1 MQIFIS
7 IIINVIIL
15 AVTLP
20 LFYIYIVS
28 KARERLEKETVSK
41 AREEIEALVKEFNN
55 IALSR
60 ISILEDAITRANKLA
75 KDLNVQD
82 TVAINNNIKKD
93 TEEVKESK
101 KEEIK
106 KEEVII
112 ENKAE
117 IPQPTEQTIEQNEN
131 VVIDANNIQKKKLD
145 IRVDDE
151 NIKTTVKPASA
162 EKKESKTD
170 NASASNKE
178 TANTS
183 EVKKDEKKVTKKNNI
198 DTAIKAIDDKAKQEA
213 LERLRS
219 KLDKTIK
226 TKMSIYD
233 KDEKKSSKTI
243 DDSDTDSDKNAN
255 IIKLYK
261 EGLTKEEIAK
271 KLKCSITEIDIVI
284 DLEIE

>member
-117 IPQPTEQTIEQNEN
+117 TPQPTEQTIEQNEN

-178 TANTS
+178 TVNTS

>member
-93 TEEVKESK
+93 IEEVKEVK

-112 ENKAE
+112 ENKTE
-117 IPQPTEQTIEQNEN
+117 TPQPTEQTIEQNEN

-151 NIKTTVKPASA
+151 NVKTTVKPASA

-178 TANTS
+178 TTNTA

-243 DDSDTDSDKNAN
+243 DDRDTDSDKNAN

-284 DLEIE
+284 DLEL

>member
-93 TEEVKESK
+93 TEEVKEVK

-117 IPQPTEQTIEQNEN
+117 TPQPTEQPIEQNEN

-151 NIKTTVKPASA
+151 NVKTTVKPASA

>member
-93 TEEVKESK
+93 SEEVKESK

-117 IPQPTEQTIEQNEN
+117 TPQPTEQTIEQNEN

>member
-117 IPQPTEQTIEQNEN
+117 IPQPTEQPIEQNEN

-151 NIKTTVKPASA
+151 NVKTTVKPASA

-178 TANTS
+178 TTNTA

>member
-93 TEEVKESK
+93 SEEVKESK

-117 IPQPTEQTIEQNEN
+117 TPQPTEQPIEQNEN

-151 NIKTTVKPASA
+151 NVKTTVKPASA

-178 TANTS
+178 TTNTA

>member
-93 TEEVKESK
+93 SEEVKESK

-117 IPQPTEQTIEQNEN
+117 TPQPTEQTIEQNEN

-178 TANTS
+178 TTNTA

>member
-82 TVAINNNIKKD
+82 TVAINNYIKKD
-93 TEEVKESK
+93 SEEV

-117 IPQPTEQTIEQNEN
+117 TPQPTEQPIEQNEN

-151 NIKTTVKPASA
+151 NVKTTVKPASA

-178 TANTS
+178 TTNTA

>member
-82 TVAINNNIKKD
+82 TVAINNYIKKD
-93 TEEVKESK
+93 SEEVKEVK

-117 IPQPTEQTIEQNEN
+117 TPQPTEQPIEQNEN

-151 NIKTTVKPASA
+151 NVKTTVKPASA

-178 TANTS
+178 TVNTA

>member
-82 TVAINNNIKKD
+82 TVAINNYIKKD
-93 TEEVKESK
+93 SEEVKEVK

-117 IPQPTEQTIEQNEN
+117 TPQPTEQTIEQNEN

-151 NIKTTVKPASA
+151 NVKTTVKPASA

-178 TANTS
+178 TTNTA

>member
-82 TVAINNNIKKD
+82 TVAINNYIKKD
-93 TEEVKESK
+93 SEEVKEVK

-117 IPQPTEQTIEQNEN
+117 TPQPTEQPIEQNEN

-151 NIKTTVKPASA
+151 NVKTTVKPASA

-178 TANTS
+178 TTNTA

>member
-93 TEEVKESK
+93 SEEVKESK

-117 IPQPTEQTIEQNEN
+117 TPQPTEQTIEQNEN

-170 NASASNKE
+170 NAFASNKE
-178 TANTS
+178 TVNTS

>member
-93 TEEVKESK
+93 SEEVKESK

-117 IPQPTEQTIEQNEN
+117 TPQPTEQPIEQNEN
-131 VVIDANNIQKKKLD
+131 IVIDANNIQKKKLD

-151 NIKTTVKPASA
+151 NVKTTVKPASA

-178 TANTS
+178 TTNTA

>member
-93 TEEVKESK
+93 SEEVKEVK

-117 IPQPTEQTIEQNEN
+117 TPQPTEQPIEQNEN

-151 NIKTTVKPASA
+151 NVKTTVKPASA

-178 TANTS
+178 TTNTA

>member
-93 TEEVKESK
+93 SEEVKESK

-117 IPQPTEQTIEQNEN
+117 TPQPTEQPIEQNEN

-178 TANTS
+178 TTNTA

>member
-28 KARERLEKETVSK
+28 KARERLEKETISK

-60 ISILEDAITRANKLA
+60 ISILEDAITRANKLS

-82 TVAINNNIKKD
+82 TVVINNIKKD
-93 TEEVKESK
+93 FEEVKESK
-101 KEEIK
+101 KEEVI

-112 ENKAE
+112 ENKTE
-117 IPQPTEQTIEQNEN
+117 TSQQPTEQIEQNEN

-151 NIKTTVKPASA
+151 NIKTTVKPNA

-178 TANTS
+178 TANAA

>member
-117 IPQPTEQTIEQNEN
+117 TPQPTEQPIEQNEN

-178 TANTS
+178 TTNTA

>member
-117 IPQPTEQTIEQNEN
+117 TPQPTEQPIEQNEN

-151 NIKTTVKPASA
+151 NVKTTVKPASA

-178 TANTS
+178 TTNTA